1 MAHAIFIN
9 CDLLFSA
16 FVGSL
21 FSIKYFQARVNGNIF
36 SSSSEF
42 RDKTLYIKGWKMS
55 KSISGLILFVFLKYN
70 SHLLLYML

>member
-1 MAHAIFIN
+1 MMAHAIFIN

-42 RDKTLYIKGWKMS
+42 RDKTLYIKG
-55 KSISGLILFVFLKYN
+55 
-70 SHLLLYML
+70 